1 MSKLLKEIV
10 VITGSYNNS
19 NGEKKNRYTKNG
31 SIIETAKGPMIKM
44 DTIPLKEG
52 GWDGWAYLN
61 DPKPREDGGVPN
73 PQMGR
78 TRNRVNS
85 MDNMDDDI
93 PF

>member
-19 NGEKKNRYTKNG
+19 NGDKKNRYTRIG
-31 SIIETAKGPMIKM
+31 SIIETSKGPMIKM

-52 GWDGWAYLN
+52 GWDGWAYLFE
-61 DPKPREDGGVPN
+61 PKPKDDGGVPH
-73 PQMGR
+73 PQMS
-78 TRNRVNS
+78 RNRVNS

>member
-1 MSKLLKEIV
+1 MSKISKEIV
-10 VITGSYNNS
+10 VITGSYTNAS
-19 NGEKKNRYTKNG
+19 GQQKNRYTKIG

-61 DPKPREDGGVPN
+61 DPKPRDDGGVPN
-73 PQMGR
+73 PQMGK
-78 TRNRVNS
+78 NRVNS
-85 MDNMDDDI
+85 MDNYDDQI

>member
-1 MSKLLKEIV
+1 MSKIVKEIV
-10 VITGSYNNS
+10 VITGSYI
-19 NGEKKNRYTKNG
+19 NGQGQQKNRYTKVG

-61 DPKPREDGGVPN
+61 DPKPKDDVPH
-73 PQMGR
+73 PQR
-78 TRNRVNS
+78 IRQASNF
-85 MDNMDDDI
+85 DNMEDDI